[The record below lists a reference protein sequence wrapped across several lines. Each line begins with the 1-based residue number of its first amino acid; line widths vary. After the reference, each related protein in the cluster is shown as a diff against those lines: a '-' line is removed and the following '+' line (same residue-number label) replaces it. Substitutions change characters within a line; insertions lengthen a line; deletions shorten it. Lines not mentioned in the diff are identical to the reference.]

1 MGKVQDSM
9 CLSCRTGPE
18 DIFHMWM
25 TYPKLINF
33 KSYLIDILHN
43 VLLREKQHSIM
54 DYQELILHEYM
65 KNTRTIY
72 SIYDRDRSVRQPRE
86 QMIYSYFV
94 LIHIILLNFVFD
106 KSTHDLFKFRNI
118 WSIS

>member
-9 CLSCRTGPE
+9 CLSCRTGLE
-18 DIFHMWM
+18 DMFHMWV

-54 DYQELILHEYM
+54 DYQELILHEYI
-65 KNTRTIY
+65 KNTRTINT
-72 SIYDRDRSVRQPRE
+72 
-86 QMIYSYFV
+86 YFV
-94 LIHIILLNFVFD
+94 HFLVSVAILTIYKSRQIIVYENYLQCVNMYNMHLLIR
-106 KSTHDLFKFRNI
+106 K
-118 WSIS
+118 